1 MPSPYGQ
8 LDPEIKQL
16 IRQGCSPNEVLQ
28 QLLQQY
34 PQLVRQAA
42 QVLKHIQAVAR
53 KTR

>member
-1 MPSPYGQ
+1 MTSPYGQ
-8 LDPEIKQL
+8 LDQEIKQL
-16 IRQGCSPNEVLQ
+16 IRQGCSPNEVSQ